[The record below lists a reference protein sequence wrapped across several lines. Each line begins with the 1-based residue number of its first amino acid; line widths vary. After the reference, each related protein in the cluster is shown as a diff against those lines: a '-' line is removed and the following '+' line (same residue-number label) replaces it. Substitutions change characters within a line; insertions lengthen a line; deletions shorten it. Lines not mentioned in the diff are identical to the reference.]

1 VLWLIIA
8 ATQMC
13 GPILCIS
20 NSSSIRL
27 TFIAN
32 EFFQLSAS
40 YPVVENVLSVVTD
53 DELMVSYV
61 QASNNAVINFTLLAF
76 FLPV

>member
-1 VLWLIIA
+1 LEE
-8 ATQMC
+8 
-13 GPILCIS
+13 
-20 NSSSIRL
+20 
-27 TFIAN
+27 FIAN